1 MNAGV
6 SCLLADDHPPILR
19 SVAQV
24 LQEWGFTV
32 VASTGDGA
40 DALRKIEEL
49 RPVIALV
56 DLRLPG
62 VSGVEIAREAAR
74 TSPETAVLI
83 YTGYG
88 GAGLYREIL
97 DSGARG
103 FVVKDAPLEDL
114 RRALNI
120 IAAGGIYVDPAA
132 SSQLLGVRETNVT
145 QRERD
150 VLRRLAQGL
159 SNDQIGEQLY
169 ISGQT
174 VRTHVRKASSKL
186 GAQNRTQA
194 VALAMRA
201 GLID

>member
-19 SVAQV
+19 SVAQL

-32 VASTGDGA
+32 VATAGDGA
-40 DALRKIEEL
+40 VALRKIVEL
-49 RPVIALV
+49 RPAVALV

-62 VSGVEIAREAAR
+62 FSGLEIAREAAR
-74 TSPETAVLI
+74 TAPDTAVLI

-88 GAGLYREIL
+88 GPGLYREIL

-103 FVVKDAPLEDL
+103 FVMKDAPFEDL
-114 RRALNI
+114 RRALDI
-120 IAAGGIYVDPAA
+120 IAAGGVYVDPAA
-132 SSQLLGVRETNVT
+132 SSQLLGTRETGVT
-145 QRERD
+145 HRERD

-174 VRTHVRKASSKL
+174 VRTHVRKASRKL

-194 VALAMRA
+194 VALAIRA
-201 GLID
+201 GLIE

>member
-1 MNAGV
+1 VNAGV

-40 DALRKIEEL
+40 AALRKIEEL
-49 RPVIALV
+49 RPAIALV

-74 TSPETAVLI
+74 TAPETAVLI

-132 SSQLLGVRETNVT
+132 SSQLLGARETNVT
-145 QRERD
+145 QRERE

-174 VRTHVRKASSKL
+174 VRTHVRKASRKL